1 MSTENEAVAVEG
13 SATRIVI
20 VIPTLNESK
29 AVGKVVT
36 SIQEAMK
43 NYEYEVLI
51 IDGHST
57 DGTDKIAKDLG
68 ATVIYQKG
76 KGYGDA
82 LKTGFLYARK
92 QLKAKILVMLDADNT
107 YDPKYIPQ
115 LVTPIMKD
123 EADMVVGNRFAGM
136 QKGAMPLVNRF
147 GNKMLSLV
155 AKVALGLNVYDTQSG
170 MRAFKSELLDSINL
184 MAVGMPLAME
194 MLAEAHSADARI
206 LEVPITYRP
215 RLGETKLHPV
225 KDGGRIL
232 GVTVR
237 LMFDIRPILLFASIG
252 TVLGVIGLLLHYL
265 VMPIDFSY
273 LIFPVV
279 FMIIGLLLFGFGFVL
294 FLIRKYR
301 KRNRKLWHSNSR

>member
-1 MSTENEAVAVEG
+1 
-13 SATRIVI
+13 
-20 VIPTLNESK
+20 
-29 AVGKVVT
+29 
-36 SIQEAMK
+36 MK
-43 NYEYEVLI
+43 PYDYEVLI

-57 DGTDKIAKDLG
+57 DGTDQIAKDLG

-92 QLKAKILVMLDADNT
+92 QLKAKILVMMDADFT
-107 YDPKYIPQ
+107 YDPKFIPP
-115 LVTPIMKD
+115 LVTPIIND
-123 EADMVVGNRFAGM
+123 EADIVVGNRFAGM

-170 MRAFKSELLDSINL
+170 MRAFKSELLDNINL

-194 MLAEAHSADARI
+194 MLAEAHSANARI
-206 LEVPITYRP
+206 QEVPITYRP
-215 RLGETKLHPV
+215 RVGETKLHPV

-237 LMFDIRPILLFASIG
+237 LMFDIRPMLLFGAIG
-252 TVLGVIGLLLHYL
+252 TVFGILGLLLHYL
-265 VMPIDFSY
+265 VFPIDFSY
-273 LIFPVV
+273 LMFPVI
-279 FMIIGLLLFGFGFVL
+279 FMLAGLLFFGFGLVL
-294 FLIRKYR
+294 SLIGIHK
-301 KRNRKLWHSNSR
+301 KRNGNGFSVKQ